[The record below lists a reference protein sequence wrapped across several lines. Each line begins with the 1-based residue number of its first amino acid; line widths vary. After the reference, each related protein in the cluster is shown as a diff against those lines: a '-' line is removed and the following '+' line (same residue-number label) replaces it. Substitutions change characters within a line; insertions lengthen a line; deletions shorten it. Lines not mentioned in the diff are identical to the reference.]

1 MLLWAVIIRQH
12 LSRAPRGPRQSRK
25 SGPIRTLPL
34 PAPLLNVQ
42 TFRSAVWIPD
52 ASSGR
57 SNVSTIFTPN
67 SFALNLFAD
76 PHPLNPVTSIF
87 YKNIRGQ
94 GAPPIPAGSDF
105 QASQRSIDISLS
117 PLECADPKN
126 ASITPLECAVPKTMD
141 LKSFRMRSSEKS
153 GGGGTNC

>member
-42 TFRSAVWIPD
+42 TFRSAVWISY
-52 ASSGR
+52 AVLCLTKKTTSL
-57 SNVSTIFTPN
+57 TPKSFPLN
-67 SFALNLFAD
+67 SFAD
-76 PHPLNPVTSIF
+76 PHPLTPVASIF
-87 YKNIRGQ
+87 YKNIGWQ
-94 GAPPIPAGSDF
+94 GAPPIRAGSDP
-105 QASQRSIDISLS
+105 QTSQRNNGISLS
-117 PLECADPKN
+117 PLD
-126 ASITPLECAVPKTMD
+126 CAVPKTMD
-141 LKSFRMRSSEKS
+141 LKSFRMRSSEKR

>member
-1 MLLWAVIIRQH
+1 MYSVLSWVVMNRHQYRRSASAPPH
-12 LSRAPRGPRQSRK
+12 LCLRPLPR
-25 SGPIRTLPL
+25 LPL
-34 PAPLLNVQ
+34 PLHRSKSFPLNV
-42 TFRSAVWIPD
+42 
-52 ASSGR
+52 
-57 SNVSTIFTPN
+57 
-67 SFALNLFAD
+67 FAD

-94 GAPPIPAGSDF
+94 GAPPIRAGSDF